1 MKKIMKILDVTHND
15 TSAMNYVLKDHLGS
29 LYATVTNG
37 DVEYYSFDAWG
48 RDRNHNT
55 LQYDN
60 ISTTFDRGFCMHEH
74 YRDFGLINMNGRMYD
89 PMMSS
94 FLSPDNYVQEP
105 VTLQSLNRYAYC
117 LYNPLKYID
126 PSGERCVGPNTYY
139 QTDQTAVDYV
149 NNERYLIYKQSEMR
163 LNLSVA
169 EAYMYLWSEGNT
181 TNKNNITGGSNY
193 QNNNNKDGNN
203 TKTDDGDS
211 RTSKDVYYTTA
222 ENLFIKTYWHYQFG
236 GRKVM
241 SVDASTMDL
250 YYISQ
255 RDLGDPNENGNYV
268 INLFSYSN
276 DQVALALGNIT
287 LKPVGDNQYEILM
300 DRYDFEF
307 HEGGLTYRNV
317 ATFFAGLL
325 HGPVINNIP
334 IPIATPMMNMPVYG
348 PSIYWG
354 GSFEIK
360 FTNTVY
366 IKP

>member
-1 MKKIMKILDVTHND
+1 MVK
-15 TSAMNYVLKDHLGS
+15 
-29 LYATVTNG
+29 
-37 DVEYYSFDAWG
+37 YS
-48 RDRNHNT
+48 
-55 LQYDN
+55 
-60 ISTTFDRGFCMHEH
+60 
-74 YRDFGLINMNGRMYD
+74 
-89 PMMSS
+89 
-94 FLSPDNYVQEP
+94 
-105 VTLQSLNRYAYC
+105 QSYNRYSYC

-149 NNERYLIYKQSEMR
+149 NNERYLIYKQSEIR

-222 ENLFIKTYWHYQFG
+222 ENLFFKTYWHYQFG

-255 RDLGDPNENGNYV
+255 RDLGNLNENGNYV

-300 DRYDFEF
+300 DRYDFDI
-307 HEGGLTYRNV
+307 HDNGASYRNR
-317 ATFFAGLL
+317 ATIIAGYI
-325 HGPVINNIP
+325 HGPVYDNKP
-334 IPIATPMMNMPVYG
+334 IPIYYMNFIPIYG
-348 PSIYWG
+348 PSVYFG
-354 GSFEIK
+354 GPFNIK